1 MTIKNIFLY
10 IACFMLVVPSLFFF
24 FKTNEIEG
32 FKSENQAPLE
42 FNKKRPFEMFDTYYK
57 NNFAFRNILAQQYL
71 NFNANYSKTSS
82 LPDRVVV
89 GKDGWYFLGD
99 FWNDNYSE
107 AIGVAPQDIPR
118 LDATVQ
124 RVLEMQHFCDSL
136 GIKFYYFMPPNSH
149 TINAKYLPVV
159 PNHRQR
165 NIDYIFH
172 ALQNKVECVD
182 VRKELIAQNQNSNL
196 YYKTD
201 SHWNSN
207 GAFIGAQKLL
217 STIKKDFPNTTVPDK
232 RNYTISQKKINQMD
246 LTKMLKEYSD
256 DMEYTYREKVK
267 PSFQVKM
274 DTINKILQR
283 RVLNSKNAYK
293 VVIFRDSFFEH
304 LLQFTDNTFHE
315 ILYLSSPIFYKQK
328 VMEEKP
334 DFVIFEIVERNS
346 TFSGTKIE

>member
-1 MTIKNIFLY
+1 
-10 IACFMLVVPSLFFF
+10 MLVVPSLFFF

-82 LPDRVVV
+82 LPDRVVI
-89 GKDGWYFLGD
+89 GKEGWFFLGD

-118 LDATVQ
+118 LDATVN
-124 RVLEMQHFCDSL
+124 RVLDMQKFCDSL

-149 TINAKYLPVV
+149 TINAKFLPVV

-165 NIDYIFH
+165 NMDYIFT
-172 ALQNKVECVD
+172 ALQNKVNCID
-182 VRKELIAQNQNSNL
+182 VRKELSSENKNFDL

-207 GAFIGAQKLL
+207 GAFIGSQKLL
-217 STIKKDFPNTTVPDK
+217 RTIQKDFPNIALLDK
-232 RNYTISQKKINQMD
+232 NNYNISVKDIHQMD
-246 LTKMLKEYSD
+246 LTKMLKEYSND
-256 DMEYTYREKVK
+256 KEYSYKEKIK
-267 PSFQVKM
+267 PSFKVTM
-274 DTINKILQR
+274 DTVNKVPLRRIINNKY
-283 RVLNSKNAYK
+283 AYK
-293 VVIFRDSFFEH
+293 GIIFRDSFFEH
-304 LLQFTDNTFHE
+304 ILQFTDNTFKE
-315 ILYLSSPIFYKQK
+315 ILYISSPIFDKQR
-328 VMEEKP
+328 VLAEKP
-334 DFVIFEIVERNS
+334 DFVVFEIVERNS